1 MSDEKHPENGTAM
14 EETTAE
20 QELQETAEKKSKSPS
35 NSQESHNSESENDED
50 QELPFPGFTAKA
62 LCLTQ
67 DNKLRFWCLKILTH
81 PYPFLKK
88 IP

>member
-1 MSDEKHPENGTAM
+1 MSDEKQQENGTAM

-50 QELPFPGFTAKA
+50 QELPFPGFTAKS
-62 LCLTQ
+62 
-67 DNKLRFWCLKILTH
+67 KFFILV
-81 PYPFLKK
+81 
-88 IP
+88 